1 MQNEKTYETESSSAW
16 FDATMEKQKPS
27 QLNGVVFVFLL
38 IPPILATIAYGGVD
52 SWSLGIISVLFGI
65 IALLYF
71 VDAILSKRLVF
82 DTNPLQFPVLALI
95 LIGIIQLIPIFPS
108 AVPADLLSVPTSGT
122 LSIDPNAT
130 RLAVVQLVI
139 YLFFFAAA
147 LALINSQSRLRATIY
162 TMIVFASAMAF
173 FGIIQHLTGT
183 DTIYGIRLSSHT
195 SPFASYANKH
205 HFAALMEML
214 IGIPLSMLYG
224 SATKKDKRALLIICI
239 ILMGMAILL
248 TSSRGGMISLLAVI
262 GFVTLFNLTNKK
274 NDDDFLDVDEQRAA
288 SGRRKFMLIGASL
301 TVVLVLFGAV
311 LFLGGS
317 SELLRGTGLAA
328 PTDVTTGRSHFWW
341 VALQIIRDNPL
352 IGTGLDTFGM
362 AFTKF
367 DTWNGTLR
375 VEQAHNDYLQILT
388 DAGILGF
395 ACVAA
400 FIYLLFTRSFK
411 LISQTSD
418 KFRSGVALGAL
429 AGCFGVL
436 IHSLFDFPLRTPA
449 NPYFFLLLVVI
460 ATGTVNY
467 PKLYRKRA

>member
-1 MQNEKTYETESSSAW
+1 
-16 FDATMEKQKPS
+16 
-27 QLNGVVFVFLL
+27 
-38 IPPILATIAYGGVD
+38 
-52 SWSLGIISVLFGI
+52 
-65 IALLYF
+65 
-71 VDAILSKRLVF
+71 
-82 DTNPLQFPVLALI
+82 
-95 LIGIIQLIPIFPS
+95 
-108 AVPADLLSVPTSGT
+108 
-122 LSIDPNAT
+122 
-130 RLAVVQLVI
+130 
-139 YLFFFAAA
+139 
-147 LALINSQSRLRATIY
+147 
-162 TMIVFASAMAF
+162 
-173 FGIIQHLTGT
+173 
-183 DTIYGIRLSSHT
+183 
-195 SPFASYANKH
+195 
-205 HFAALMEML
+205 
-214 IGIPLSMLYG
+214 
-224 SATKKDKRALLIICI
+224 
-239 ILMGMAILL
+239 
-248 TSSRGGMISLLAVI
+248 
-262 GFVTLFNLTNKK
+262 
-274 NDDDFLDVDEQRAA
+274 
-288 SGRRKFMLIGASL
+288 MLIGASL